1 MCNTEEKY
9 CLRWNDFENNL
20 SRAFKDIKDDNDF
33 LDVTLACGGN
43 KQIKAHKVI
52 LGACSSFFR
61 GILKQNPH
69 QHPLLYM
76 KGVKYEE
83 MLSVL
88 DFMYHGEVNIAQE
101 DLSSFLNVAKELEVK
116 GLTQNGDQENAGSEK
131 KVKKATSD
139 KSGMIA
145 PPTPTVTSPGES
157 SQSYLHEPF
166 VSTETVEQIKTEDAA
181 VTEGNDN
188 QEFIAQEVIDDT
200 NAYEVITSEYDYNEE
215 YLGQPQGQ
223 DLDMAQD
230 FGIHQNFSWK
240 QGRSEKKT
248 VPCEICF
255 KTFSSKDSLRNH
267 LGIHKGRTTCTI
279 CQKVFA
285 TISSLNL
292 HVKNS
297 HLRDQ

>member
-9 CLRWNDFENNL
+9 CLRWNDFENKL
-20 SRAFKDIKDDNDF
+20 SRAFKNIKDDNDF

-61 GILKQNPH
+61 SILKKNPH

-83 MLSVL
+83 MLAVL

-116 GLTQNGDQENAGSEK
+116 GLTQESDQENAEPEQ
-131 KVKKATSD
+131 KVTKTTSD
-139 KSGMIA
+139 KSGTVA
-145 PPTPTVTSPGES
+145 TPAVTNPGES
-157 SQSYLHEPF
+157 SQAFLQEPF
-166 VSTETVEQIKTEDAA
+166 VSTETVKQIKTEETAI
-181 VTEGNDN
+181 TEGNDN
-188 QEFIAQEVIDDT
+188 QEFIAEEVIDR

-215 YLGQPQGQ
+215 YLSLPQGQ

-230 FGIHQNFSWK
+230 FGIQQNFSWK

-267 LGIHKGRTTCTI
+267 LGIHKGRTTCNI